1 MVDVTEHKLADIA
14 ICEFCE
20 RVKELKCIYAI
31 SQDIQQDLSI
41 EDICQLA
48 VEHLVKAMQFPKI
61 AVPVIE
67 LNGNRFSTQQNDT
80 HSLSYG
86 IHAKIQSNGQIQG
99 HLWVYYTQD
108 QPFLIPQEQN
118 LIKTV
123 AEILGSYFA
132 HKRLEKA
139 LRQSEEKYKKL
150 FNASPDG
157 LALVDATSKFLTV
170 NQTMAERFGMT
181 PQEIE
186 GQTHHDLMPLDLAA
200 QRTEKLQQALE
211 KGEPVLFEDKREGY
225 YFQNYYVPINTSD
238 NTKTCQII
246 SRDITLRKKA
256 QKDLKKTLNKRNQT
270 IRGTFLALSLALE
283 QRDAYTAG
291 HQEQVS
297 ILACVI
303 AREMGLDDDRI
314 QGLHFAGMVH
324 DIGKIAVPAEILAKP
339 TKLSTIELGL
349 IRQHAQTGYDILKD
363 IDFPWP
369 IADIVYQHHE
379 RINGSGYPQGLTEDK
394 ILLESKILA
403 VADVVEAMTSHR
415 PYRPGLG
422 IDVALQ
428 EIEMHKGVLYDPQ
441 VVDVCLKLFRE
452 KGYTFGI
459 DNAAIPSFSLK

>member
-1 MVDVTEHKLADIA
+1 MAKNFYLTQNELEGKYFHDVIPKEVADK
-14 ICEFCE
+14 
-20 RVKELKCIYAI
+20 RV
-31 SQDIQQDLSI
+31 
-41 EDICQLA
+41 
-48 VEHLVKAMQFPKI
+48 
-61 AVPVIE
+61 
-67 LNGNRFSTQQNDT
+67 
-80 HSLSYG
+80 
-86 IHAKIQSNGQIQG
+86 
-99 HLWVYYTQD
+99 
-108 QPFLIPQEQN
+108 
-118 LIKTV
+118 
-123 AEILGSYFA
+123 
-132 HKRLEKA
+132 
-139 LRQSEEKYKKL
+139 
-150 FNASPDG
+150 
-157 LALVDATSKFLTV
+157 
-170 NQTMAERFGMT
+170 
-181 PQEIE
+181 
-186 GQTHHDLMPLDLAA
+186 
-200 QRTEKLQQALE
+200 E
-211 KGEPVLFEDKREGY
+211 KGKESIKSEKIVFFEDQREGM
-225 YFQNYYVPINTSD
+225 YFQNYYVPISSNHEKRTFQ
-238 NTKTCQII
+238 CIA
-246 SRDITLRKKA
+246 RDITARKKA
-256 QKDLKKTLNKRNQT
+256 QNELKQTLKKLNQSIK
-270 IRGTFLALSLALE
+270 GTFQALSSALE
-283 QRDAYTAG
+283 HRDAYTAG

-297 ILACVI
+297 ILACAI

-314 QGLHFAGMVH
+314 QGLYFAGMVH